1 MRLEKI
7 QKYLTEKGLT
17 FRYCE
22 QDELGSLD
30 FEHRGVGYHIWEF
43 SEDGQQGAES
53 NVRSGGRMED
63 YLGDYE
69 QDLIREM
76 ENWE

>member
-7 QKYLTEKGLT
+7 QAYLTNRGLK
-17 FRYCE
+17 FQYCE
-22 QDELGSLD
+22 QENLGSLD
-30 FEHRGVGYHIWEF
+30 FEYRGVGYHIWEF
-43 SEDGQQGAES
+43 AEDGQAGAES
-53 NVRSGGRMED
+53 NVKSGGRMMD

-76 ENWE
+76 EDWE